1 MRPPA
6 SSEARSPEKY
16 EDTVKNLIR
25 IEELLLAGVSFY
37 LFLALDVAWW
47 WYLLLFLAPD
57 LSMLGYL
64 FGPKVG
70 AWTYNLAHHKGLA
83 VALFVMG
90 GVASLPALQVAGL
103 IMLGHS
109 SLDRALGYGLKFS
122 DAFQHTHLGMI
133 GRASAG

>member
-1 MRPPA
+1 
-6 SSEARSPEKY
+6 
-16 EDTVKNLIR
+16 VKNLIR
-25 IEELLLAGVSFY
+25 IEEVLLAGLSFY

-47 WYLLLFLAPD
+47 WFLIFLLAPD
-57 LSMLGYL
+57 LSLLGYL

-83 VALFVMG
+83 VALFVIG
-90 GVASLPALQVAGL
+90 GLASLPVMQLAGT

-109 SLDRALGYGLKFS
+109 SLDRALGYGLKYS

-133 GRASAG
+133 GRAPAR